1 MSSGLRSLFGKFA
14 IILYW
19 MIAYQLITRFTIIFQ
34 PFEGLDADLPY
45 LNVWYSLFYLLK
57 KEYAANAILGVC
69 LVFSL
74 IDLAISMKYQQKYFR
89 LWLVV
94 HAMILFFAAL
104 PFICTQLAYL
114 HINFTLKGDN

>member
-1 MSSGLRSLFGKFA
+1 MSSGLRSLSGKIA

-19 MIAYQLITRFTIIFQ
+19 TIVYQLITRFTIIFQ

-57 KEYAANAILGVC
+57 KEYAANAILGAC
-69 LVFSL
+69 FFFSL
-74 IDLAISMKYQQKYFR
+74 VDLVISMKYQKNYLR

-94 HAMILFFAAL
+94 HAIILFFAAL
-104 PFICTQLAYL
+104 PFICTKLAYL
-114 HINFTLKGDN
+114 HINFTLKGDG